1 MEAKGADTHDMLHTS
16 LRIGAQVH
24 AACMSMS
31 LRRGCTWQQDELQA
45 ALGGQPAHSFRAS
58 VLIWL
63 VLGVSSM
70 PCQELGCCHTLKS
83 SIAALTAYLVTSHLV
98 GLWLTSTP
106 HLPHHC

>member
-1 MEAKGADTHDMLHTS
+1 MEAQGADAHGMLHTS
-16 LRIGAQVH
+16 LCIGAQVH
-24 AACMSMS
+24 AECMSMS
-31 LRRGCTWQQDELQA
+31 LRRGYNSQQDNLQA
-45 ALGGQPAHSFRAS
+45 ALGGQPAHSFGAQ

-83 SIAALTAYLVTSHLV
+83 SIAALTAYSVTPHLV
-98 GLWLTSTP
+98 ELWPTSTP